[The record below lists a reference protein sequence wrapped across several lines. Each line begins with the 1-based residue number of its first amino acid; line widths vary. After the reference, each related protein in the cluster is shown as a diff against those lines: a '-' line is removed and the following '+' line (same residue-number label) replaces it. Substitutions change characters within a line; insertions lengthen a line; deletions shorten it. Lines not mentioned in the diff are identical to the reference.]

1 MAVANPIT
9 VVGDSFAIANPMI
22 SSARTWTFGV
32 RSLVSGLLVALMAF
46 EATPY
51 LFAGHKQCVP
61 PNISVSKL
69 QAEWQKKVK
78 QLPERDREDTSSL
91 PLWFRI
97 FIRAQLSG
105 LSVAGERQYPSGSV
119 ALFDWLV
126 KSKCVSKGDLDT
138 RLAQLQDEIAAS
150 KKGPSFS
157 DYPPNWNVPVKAGSR
172 LEIVVKQL
180 QEQAEFLPA
189 NDLQDRSPLPIWFRV
204 YLRKVFPDLP
214 KSGPYQYP
222 RTANRIL
229 QELLDHPDD
238 VQLSDTPKQ

>member
-1 MAVANPIT
+1 
-9 VVGDSFAIANPMI
+9 MI
-22 SSARTWTFGV
+22 SSVRAWTSRV
-32 RSLVSGLLVALMAF
+32 RSLVSWLLVALMAF
-46 EATPY
+46 ETSPY
-51 LFAGHKQCVP
+51 LFAGNGQCEL

-78 QLPERDREDTSSL
+78 QLPERDREDASSL

-97 FIRAQLSG
+97 YLRTQLPG
-105 LSVAGERQYPSGSV
+105 LSVGGEQQYPSGSI
-119 ALFDWLV
+119 ALLDWLV
-126 KSKCVSKGDLDT
+126 KTKCVSKGDLDT

-150 KKGPSFS
+150 KKGPSLS
-157 DYPPNWNVPVKAGSR
+157 EYPPNWNVPIKAGSR
-172 LEIVVKQL
+172 LEIVAKQL
-180 QEQAEFLPA
+180 QEQAELLPA

-214 KSGPYQYP
+214 KSGSYQYP

-229 QELLDHPDD
+229 QELLDHPDN

>member
-1 MAVANPIT
+1 MV
-9 VVGDSFAIANPMI
+9 
-22 SSARTWTFGV
+22 SSIRARTSGV
-32 RSLVSGLLVALMAF
+32 RSLVSCLLVALIVSAVS
-46 EATPY
+46 PY
-51 LFAGHKQCVP
+51 LFAGSGKCED
-61 PNISVSKL
+61 PNVSMSKL
-69 QAEWQKKVK
+69 KAEWQERVK

-97 FIRAQLSG
+97 YIRVQLSG

-150 KKGPSFS
+150 KKGPSLS
-157 DYPPNWNVPVKAGSR
+157 EYPPNWNVPIKAGSR
-172 LEIVVKQL
+172 LEIVAKQL
-180 QEQAEFLPA
+180 QEQTKLLPA